1 MNRQQRRAAARR
13 SSSPTG
19 RVAPNAA
26 ASQPRARLEAQLA
39 AAAQHYQRGQF
50 AEAADLAKQVLAS
63 DPRSIAALHL
73 SSLLALVAGRNDTA
87 IDILRSAIAFND
99 KAAELYATLAEA
111 LQRAGRL
118 GEALAE
124 YRRALVL
131 EPDNFETIY
140 NCANVLLRLGNRT
153 EALAGY
159 DRALSIRPGF
169 VQAIHNR
176 GNALFELQR
185 FTEALVDYD
194 RALAAD
200 PRFVMAWSNRAN
212 TLLQLR
218 RYEDALLACDRG
230 VELDPHDVASLS
242 VRANVLFELRR
253 FAEAAEAYDRLLDV
267 DPAYPYAF
275 GRAFYCRLLCCDWA
289 DYDRTMESIA
299 NKVGAGERVVP
310 PFLFLNMADS
320 PERRMQCARTFSRD
334 RHPASADPLWRR
346 ERYPHS
352 KIRLGYLS
360 ADFRHHPMA
369 YLMVGLF
376 ERHDRSRF
384 ETMAFSFGPDPQDE
398 FRRRLEGGFDQF
410 IDVRT
415 KGDRELARLVRE
427 HEIDIAVDLMG
438 YTNNGRPGILA
449 FRPAP
454 IQVNYIGFAGTLGA
468 DYIDYI
474 IADRF
479 IVPDESRRFYTERIA
494 YLPDTYWPTDSTRA
508 IEETTPA
515 RSKAGL
521 PETGFVFCCLN
532 QSHKIAPGIFDIWMR
547 LLRQV
552 DGSVLWLVE
561 DNADAARNLRQEAE
575 RRGVT
580 ASRLI
585 FAPRVKLEEY
595 LARLPLADLLLDTL
609 PFNAH
614 TTASD
619 ALWAGLPVVTCAGS
633 SFAAR
638 VAGSLLHAIGLPE
651 LITDNL
657 ADYEALALRLAREP
671 QMLARLRVKLDR
683 NRPNWPLFKTDR
695 FRRHIES
702 AYQTMWERYQRG
714 EPPGDFAVAP
724 IDPR

>member
-13 SSSPTG
+13 GNSPAG
-19 RVAPNAA
+19 LVATS
-26 ASQPRARLEAQLA
+26 ASAPQRRARLDSQLA
-39 AAAQHYQRGQF
+39 AAAQHYQRKQF
-50 AEAADLAKQVLAS
+50 PEAAQLAEQVLAA
-63 DPRSIAALHL
+63 DPNNIPALQL
-73 SSLLALVAGRNDTA
+73 SSLLALLAGRNDAA
-87 IDILRSAIAFND
+87 IDMLGSAIRLND
-99 KAAELYATLAEA
+99 SAAELHATLAEA
-111 LQRAGRL
+111 LRRAGRL
-118 GEALAE
+118 EEAIAE
-124 YRRALVL
+124 FQRALVL
-131 EPDNFETIY
+131 EPDNAETIY
-140 NCANVLLRLGNRT
+140 NCANVLLRLGNHA

-159 DRALSIRPGF
+159 HRALAIQPNF
-169 VQAIHNR
+169 LQAIHNR

-185 FTEALVDYD
+185 FDESLADYD
-194 RALAAD
+194 RTLAVN

-212 TLLQLR
+212 ALLQLK
-218 RYEDALLACDRG
+218 RYEEALAACDRG
-230 VELDPHDVASLS
+230 LEIDAHHVASLS

-253 FAEAAEAYDRLLDV
+253 FAEAAEAYAGLLAV
-267 DPAYPYAF
+267 DPAYPYAL
-275 GRAFYCRLLCCDWA
+275 GRAFYCRLLCCDWTE
-289 DYDRTMESIA
+289 YDRAIA
-299 NKVGAGERVVP
+299 TVASKVAAGERVAP
-310 PFLFLNMADS
+310 PFMFLNMADS
-320 PERRMQCARTFSRD
+320 PEQRMQCARTFSRD
-334 RHPASADPLWRR
+334 RHPVSTDPLWRG
-346 ERYPHS
+346 ERYRHS

-369 YLMVGLF
+369 YLMAGLF
-376 ERHDRSRF
+376 EQHDRSRF
-384 ETMAFSFGPDPQDE
+384 ETMAFSFGPDPQDA
-398 FRRRLEGGFDQF
+398 FRKRLEASFDRF

-415 KGDRELARLVRE
+415 KRDRELAQLVRE

-479 IVPDESRRFYTERIA
+479 IIPEESRRFYTEHVA
-494 YLPDTYWPTDSTRA
+494 YLPDTYWPTDSTRTIA
-508 IEETTPA
+508 EAAPP
-515 RSKAGL
+515 RSELGL
-521 PETGFVFCCLN
+521 PETGFVFCCFN

-575 RRGVT
+575 RRGIAAT
-580 ASRLI
+580 RLV
-585 FAPRVKLEEY
+585 FAPRVGLDAY

-619 ALWAGLPVVTCAGS
+619 ALSAGLPVVTCAGT
-633 SFAAR
+633 SFPAR
-638 VAGSLLHAIGLPE
+638 VAGSLLQAVGLPE

-657 ADYEALALRLAREP
+657 ADYEALSLKLARDP
-671 QMLARLRVKLDR
+671 QTLAQVRAKLDR
-683 NRPNWPLFKTDR
+683 NRHSCPLFDTDR

-702 AYQTMWERYQRG
+702 AYSTMWKRYQRG
-714 EPPGDFAVAP
+714 ARPDDFAVAA
-724 IDPR
+724 IDG